1 MATPD
6 TQTASS
12 KPSATPTINGTCDER
27 FEAVKTAFEA
37 NFASGEEIGA
47 SVAVT
52 VDGVN
57 VVDLWAGEKSG
68 DESHE
73 AGPWQE
79 DTIVNVWSTT
89 KTMAATCMLMLADQ
103 GKLDFNAPV
112 AQYWPEFA
120 AQGKEDILVRHVMGH
135 TSGLAGW
142 AEPIEVADLFDW
154 EKATSLLA
162 AQAPLWE
169 DRTQSGYHAITLG
182 YLQGEIFR
190 RITGETIGSYFA
202 ANVAGPLG
210 ADFHIGLPES
220 EDHRVGALLPP
231 GAGLGGPDMPA
242 FTREVLGNPSVSGL
256 EPRLADWRRAEIPA
270 AGGHGNA
277 RSVARIHSALA
288 CGGSVDGV
296 TLLSEAGLEP
306 IFEVQAEGIDK
317 VLGRDLRLGMG
328 FGLSSPTLPLPSER
342 AFYWGGWG
350 GSVAVI
356 DLDQRM
362 SVSYVMNR
370 MYPSLDGDLRSA
382 NLLMAAYGVVLS

>member
-1 MATPD
+1 MATD
-6 TQTASS
+6 SS
-12 KPSATPTINGTCDER
+12 NAVDPKSAPTEIHGTCDDR
-27 FEAVKTAFEA
+27 FEAVRSAFAA
-37 NFASGEEIGA
+37 NFAAGEEIGA

-52 VDGVN
+52 VDGES
-57 VVDLWAGEKSG
+57 VVDLWAGDKADDGGAWER
-68 DESHE
+68 
-73 AGPWQE
+73 

-120 AQGKEDILVRHVMGH
+120 ANGKEDILVRNVMGH

-142 AEPIEVADLFDW
+142 AEPIEVTDLFDW

-162 AQAPLWE
+162 AQAPMWA
-169 DRTQSGYHAITLG
+169 DREQSGYHAITLG

-190 RITGETIGSYFA
+190 RITGETIGTFFA
-202 ANVAGPLG
+202 NNVAGPLG
-210 ADFHIGLPES
+210 ADFHIGLAES
-220 EDHRVGALLPP
+220 EDHRVGTLRPP
-231 GAGLGGPDMPA
+231 EGDLGQAGVGD
-242 FTREVLGNPSVSGL
+242 FTAKVLGNPLMSGK
-256 EPRLADWRRAEIPA
+256 EPRLSEWRRAEIPA

-288 CGGSVDGV
+288 CGGTVDGV
-296 TLLSEAGLEP
+296 TLMRPESLDP
-306 IFEVQAEGIDK
+306 IFETQAAGVDL
-317 VLGRDLRLGMG
+317 VLAKDLRMGMG
-328 FGLSSPTLPLPSER
+328 FGLSSPELPLPSER

-362 SVSYVMNR
+362 SISYVMNR
-370 MYPSLDGDLRSA
+370 MYPTLDGDIRSA
-382 NLLMAAYGVVLS
+382 NLMMAAYGVVLGG